1 MKKLINIVFVILMTL
16 CLARHGHAQGT
27 LVPLPLFTDGNGSIT
42 PFQDGQLLEA
52 GQTYEMTAIPD
63 AGFAFSS
70 WQPVNVY
77 TETTYIIST
86 LGGSTTTNINTSTVN
101 SPLPATSEQATLDF
115 TMQPMDV
122 IYDSENSTLT
132 VISGWQANF
141 VAVPEP
147 ASIAL
152 MVIGFSAIV
161 VLKGSR
167 IPKGWLLGFL
177 IERHGAALKGRTV
190 PAAANLE
197 LTNVA
202 NEEI

>member
-1 MKKLINIVFVILMTL
+1 MKKFILIVFVILVTL

-86 LGGSTTTNINTSTVN
+86 LGGSTTTNINTSTVD
-101 SPLPATSEQATLDF
+101 SFLPVTSEQAALDF
-115 TMQPMDV
+115 TMSPMNV
-122 IYDSENSTLT
+122 IYDTGNSTLT
-132 VISGWQANF
+132 LISGWQANF

-152 MVIGFSAIV
+152 MIMGFSLIL
-161 VLKGSR
+161 VLEGRRFYKASHRFFYGKTR
-167 IPKGWLLGFL
+167 CGPKG
-177 IERHGAALKGRTV
+177 
-190 PAAANLE
+190 
-197 LTNVA
+197 
-202 NEEI
+202 